1 MSSVGFIR
9 PLYSRHRCIDGSMER
24 KFLAE
29 GDTTDLRS
37 RLFDPRSRAIVS
49 FPLRFHGTSLPSSSF
64 SVSRAHV
71 YTNPGKTPGD
81 PILFRDRVG
90 KRAWQTV
97 SGKTLNARVSS
108 NSRDTFSKPKRDERE
123 KEREREC
130 V

>member
-49 FPLRFHGTSLPSSSF
+49 FPLRFHGTSLSSSSF

-71 YTNPGKTPGD
+71 YTNPEEKLPE
-81 PILFRDRVG
+81 IRFY
-90 KRAWQTV
+90 
-97 SGKTLNARVSS
+97 SGIGSENARGKQFPV
-108 NSRDTFSKPKRDERE
+108 KR
-123 KEREREC
+123 
-130 V
+130 